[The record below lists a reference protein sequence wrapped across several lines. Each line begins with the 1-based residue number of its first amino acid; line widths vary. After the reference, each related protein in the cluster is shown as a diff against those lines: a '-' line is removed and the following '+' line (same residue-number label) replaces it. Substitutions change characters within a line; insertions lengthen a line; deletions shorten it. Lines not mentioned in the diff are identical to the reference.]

1 MPHATGGKSNRYSYW
16 KWVQYY
22 DTQRA
27 WAFTWLSKVFLEIRG
42 AKDGDFYFY
51 PKNYLVQKSR
61 VTFLKKI
68 KCIEYNLIELVFQ

>member
-42 AKDGDFYFY
+42 ATKGGFYFY
-51 PKNYLVQKSR
+51 PKNYVLENNPLFMFVLNLPKNVSY
-61 VTFLKKI
+61 FL
-68 KCIEYNLIELVFQ
+68 